1 MVSRGV
7 EGCRGGCRGVSSWHG
22 WLSCR
27 GKGNDQN
34 GKAGNAFSERS
45 EHRPLGPPEALR
57 PGASLSALAADRHR
71 DSDAAHQS
79 SLSPTSDGRL
89 QRSQE
94 RSENGIHPGGTG
106 PTTRTVPQPIP
117 PSAKAAHRPPPGPSR
132 SDLFTRRRLRRRP
145 PLPGP
150 PPPSAPEQA
159 RTAATTR
166 TLPTA
171 SRRTSTT
178 RARGPSPRRCQ
189 RRTWRRS

>member
-1 MVSRGV
+1 MIRMARLGMRSQNVQNT
-7 EGCRGGCRGVSSWHG
+7 GGWAR
-22 WLSCR
+22 L
-27 GKGNDQN
+27 
-34 GKAGNAFSERS
+34 
-45 EHRPLGPPEALR
+45 ALR

-117 PSAKAAHRPPPGPSR
+117 PGSPPP
-132 SDLFTRRRLRRRP
+132 TARP
-145 PLPGP
+145 QPVRPLHAATIAP
-150 PPPSAPEQA
+150 PAAAGRAAASVGA
-159 RTAATTR
+159 RTGSSSSHDSYSADGE
-166 TLPTA
+166 P
-171 SRRTSTT
+171 SYTSTT